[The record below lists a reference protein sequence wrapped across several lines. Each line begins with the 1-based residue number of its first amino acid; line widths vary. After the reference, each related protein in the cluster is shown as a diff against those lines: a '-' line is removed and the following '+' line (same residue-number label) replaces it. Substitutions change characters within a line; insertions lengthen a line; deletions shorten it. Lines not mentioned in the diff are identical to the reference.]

1 MERLQQQ
8 KIKLKK
14 KYKIIISSQQ
24 LLNTRSLISI
34 YFSYF
39 RTYLN
44 YANIAWAST
53 QKNKLKINI
62 EQKHAVR
69 IIFNEDRLCHSRP
82 LLKTLKVLNV
92 YQLNINQNLNFSPR
106 LKNDNIPKIF
116 TELIKKLEQISNK
129 VFKKQL
135 YHKIILSK

>member
-14 KYKIIISSQQ
+14 KYRIIKSSQQ

-62 EQKHAVR
+62 KQNHAVR

-82 LLKTLKVLNV
+82 LLKTLKALNV
-92 YQLNINQNLNFSPR
+92 YQLNINQNLNFFPR

-116 TELIKKLEQISNK
+116 TELINKLEQIYNK
-129 VFKKQL
+129 IFKKQL
-135 YHKIILSK
+135 HHKIIL

>member
-14 KYKIIISSQQ
+14 KYRIIISSQQ

-62 EQKHAVR
+62 KQKHAVR

-82 LLKTLKVLNV
+82 LLKTLKALNV
-92 YQLNINQNLNFSPR
+92 YQLNINQNLNFFPR

-116 TELIKKLEQISNK
+116 TELINKLEQIYNK
-129 VFKKQL
+129 IFKKQL
-135 YHKIILSK
+135 HHKIIL

>member
-62 EQKHAVR
+62 KQKHAVR

-82 LLKTLKVLNV
+82 LLKTLKALNV

>member
-14 KYKIIISSQQ
+14 KYRIVISSQQ

-62 EQKHAVR
+62 KQKHAVR

-82 LLKTLKVLNV
+82 LLKTLKALNV
-92 YQLNINQNLNFSPR
+92 YQLNINQNLNFFPR

-116 TELIKKLEQISNK
+116 TELINKLEQIYNK
-129 VFKKQL
+129 IFKKQL
-135 YHKIILSK
+135 HHKIIL

>member
-62 EQKHAVR
+62 KQKHAVR

-82 LLKTLKVLNV
+82 LLKTLKALNV

-116 TELIKKLEQISNK
+116 TELINKLEQIYNK
-129 VFKKQL
+129 IFKKQL
-135 YHKIILSK
+135 HHKIIL

>member
-14 KYKIIISSQQ
+14 KYRIIISSQQ

-62 EQKHAVR
+62 KQKHAVR

-82 LLKTLKVLNV
+82 LLKTLKALNV

-116 TELIKKLEQISNK
+116 TELINKLEQIYNK
-129 VFKKQL
+129 IFKKQL
-135 YHKIILSK
+135 HHKIIL